1 MSANVT
7 DAELAHDFIRGLE
20 RAEEIYRRLI
30 GLTQNQSEIIRHG
43 VSPRLLELAEA
54 KESELARLTELEE
67 LLGPARTGW
76 VGIRERISGDLR
88 GRVQEVVR
96 RVETVLRELLVL
108 EEEEGKSLA
117 ARRDETVAQIRRLDS
132 ARKVRG
138 AYAAPPAQPSL
149 LDQRE

>member
-1 MSANVT
+1 MSANT
-7 DAELAHDFIRGLE
+7 ADAELAHDFIRGLE

-30 GLTQNQSEIIRHG
+30 GLTQNQSEVLRQG
-43 VSPRLLELAEA
+43 LSPRLLELAEA
-54 KESELARLTELEE
+54 KESELARLTDLEKQ
-67 LLGPARTGW
+67 LGPARTGW

-88 GRVQEVVR
+88 GQVQEVVR

-108 EEEEGKSLA
+108 EEEEGKNLA
-117 ARRDETVAQIRRLDS
+117 AKRDETVAQIRRLDS

-138 AYAAPPAQPSL
+138 AYAPPRAQPSL